1 MYIPDAFVVSD
12 AAETDDLLR
21 RIPFGSL
28 VTGGPDGVAATHLP
42 FLHDLQSGVLTAHM
56 ARVNPHRGVAGDG
69 EALVIFQGPY
79 AYVSPNWYPSK
90 AQGGRVVPT
99 WNYEAV
105 HVYGRISWRGEPDWL
120 IDHLG
125 ALSARF
131 EADQAAPWSI
141 EDAPADYVRRL
152 VDGIIGLEIKINRIE
167 AKRKLSQN
175 KSEADRLGVIC
186 GLAASSLGQDREIAE
201 QMKALVP

>member
-1 MYIPDAFVVSD
+1 MYTPEVFVVSD
-12 AAETDDLLR
+12 AAEINDLLR

-28 VTGGPDGVAATHLP
+28 VTGGSDGPAASHLP
-42 FLHDLQSGVLTAHM
+42 FLHDPQRGLLNAHM
-56 ARVNPHRGVAGDG
+56 ARMNPHRGTAGDG

-105 HVYGRISWRGEPDWL
+105 HIYGRLSWREEPDWL
-120 IDHLG
+120 LDHLG
-125 ALSARF
+125 TLSARF
-131 EADQAAPWSI
+131 EADQPEPWSI
-141 EDAPADYVRRL
+141 DDAPTDYVQRL
-152 VDGIIGLEIKINRIE
+152 VNGIIGVEIKIERIK

-175 KSEADRLGVIC
+175 KSEADRRGVIS
-186 GLAASSLGQDREIAE
+186 GLSASPLGQDREVAE
-201 QMKALVP
+201 QMKALMA